1 MDSKLSQE
9 IRELLD
15 QGHSP
20 WSVSMI
26 LDVPRDWVYAAE
38 SDEESTVDKTDL
50 Y

>member
-1 MDSKLSQE
+1 MDKKLEQE

-15 QGHSP
+15 QGHTP
-20 WSVSMI
+20 WSISLI

-38 SDEESTVDKTDL
+38 SDEEPQVDIRDL